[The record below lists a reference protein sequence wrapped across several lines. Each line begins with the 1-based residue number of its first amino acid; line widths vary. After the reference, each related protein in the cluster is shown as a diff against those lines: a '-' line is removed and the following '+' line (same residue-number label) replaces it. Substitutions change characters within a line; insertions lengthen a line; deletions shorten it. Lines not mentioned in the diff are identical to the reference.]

1 MSVNLLFLHF
11 AGFLLQTL
19 PFAFLACLPF
29 LNHLIY
35 GGKKQILC
43 FCSAGLTFAALVFT
57 LLMNYLYTR
66 DGSGFANMR
75 GAADMYF
82 LVVLLITA
90 GYIYR
95 HTQELFIKKLLV
107 YMTVI
112 HYGAV
117 IFTFVTPFVNIS
129 SSIFYDPTYTFI
141 IKM

>member
-11 AGFLLQTL
+11 TGFLLQTL
-19 PFAFLACLPF
+19 PFAVLACLPF
-29 LNHLIY
+29 PAHLIY

-43 FCSAGLTFAALVFT
+43 ICSAGLALAALIFT
-57 LLMNYLYTR
+57 LLMNHLYTN

-82 LVVLLITA
+82 LIVLLVTA
-90 GYIYR
+90 GFIYQ

-112 HYGAV
+112 HYVAV
-117 IFTFVTPFVNIS
+117 IFTFVTPFFNIS
-129 SSIFYDPTYTFI
+129 SSIFYFI
-141 IKM
+141 LYFYL

>member
-1 MSVNLLFLHF
+1 
-11 AGFLLQTL
+11 
-19 PFAFLACLPF
+19 
-29 LNHLIY
+29 
-35 GGKKQILC
+35 
-43 FCSAGLTFAALVFT
+43 
-57 LLMNYLYTR
+57 
-66 DGSGFANMR
+66 
-75 GAADMYF
+75 MYF

-129 SSIFYDPTYTFI
+129 SSIFYDPTYTI
-141 IKM
+141 YIKKFKMKI